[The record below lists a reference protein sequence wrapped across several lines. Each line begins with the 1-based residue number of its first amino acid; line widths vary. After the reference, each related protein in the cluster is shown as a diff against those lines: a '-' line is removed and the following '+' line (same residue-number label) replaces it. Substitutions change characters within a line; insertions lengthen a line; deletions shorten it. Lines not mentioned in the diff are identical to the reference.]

1 MATFKCYSGLLKM
14 EQTVSKNFRIF
25 IFCCYTVL
33 SLKYGVIEKKKKK
46 RNETINLFH
55 SDSIILNLSL
65 WNSRPL

>member
-14 EQTVSKNFRIF
+14 EQTVSKNLRIF

-46 RNETINLFH
+46 KKRNDKLIPQ
-55 SDSIILNLSL
+55 
-65 WNSRPL
+65 W

>member
-33 SLKYGVIEKKKKK
+33 SLKYGVIEKKKK
-46 RNETINLFH
+46 RNDKLFH

-65 WNSRPL
+65 WNSQPL